1 VNVINLKRIWILIL
15 ILSLTANVLLISQV
29 RDKTANI
36 QADDYGYVNYLLTRK
51 MDTESYVLHSISQY
65 FILINKEERSVN
77 DLRHYLNGVGEFL
90 KGDFLRGVDNTILEE
105 RNDIREV
112 QRDII
117 ITIIDTEKFLDNS
130 YSVHYKELS
139 VLYEELADL
148 LNRNNK
154 EKSLSY
160 FISIEDY
167 DNEKIKDVL
176 GEIKNV
182 ISEIRKYQ

>member
-1 VNVINLKRIWILIL
+1 VKNIDLKRALIL
-15 ILSLTANVLLISQV
+15 TLAVSIIANILLISQV
-29 RDKTANI
+29 RFKTATS
-36 QADDYGYVNYLLTRK
+36 QVDDYGYLNYLLTKK
-51 MDTESYVLHSISQY
+51 MDTQSYILHNTSQY
-65 FILINKEERSVN
+65 FILIDKEERSSN

-90 KGDFLRGVDNTILEE
+90 KGDILRGVDNMILEE

-130 YSVHYKELS
+130 YSTHYKELS

-167 DNEKIKDVL
+167 DDEKIKDVL